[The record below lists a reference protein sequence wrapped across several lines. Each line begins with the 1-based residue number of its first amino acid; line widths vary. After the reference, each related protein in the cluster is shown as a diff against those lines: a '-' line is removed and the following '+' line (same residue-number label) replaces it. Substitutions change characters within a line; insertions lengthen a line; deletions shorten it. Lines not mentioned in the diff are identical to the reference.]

1 MEKCINEQAKQLTPS
16 AIKYLMATAQLCS
29 AGEGARCVD
38 VAARLNVS
46 KPSAHAMIQNLCSL
60 GLATKKRYGRVRL
73 TPEGE
78 AQAKLCEACY
88 APLYERMHAAL
99 ALDEELCRSVALNVL
114 SQSYERIDELAESLN
129 TENTAY
135 PMKEMYSL

>member
-60 GLATKKRYGRVRL
+60 GLATKKRYGIVRL

-99 ALDEELCRSVALNVL
+99 AAGRGALPKRCAERAFAVL
-114 SQSYERIDELAESLN
+114 
-129 TENTAY
+129 
-135 PMKEMYSL
+135 

>member
-60 GLATKKRYGRVRL
+60 GLATKKRYGIVRL

-88 APLYERMHAAL
+88 APLYERMHTAL

-129 TENTAY
+129 TGNTAY

>member
-46 KPSAHAMIQNLCSL
+46 
-60 GLATKKRYGRVRL
+60 
-73 TPEGE
+73 
-78 AQAKLCEACY
+78 
-88 APLYERMHAAL
+88 
-99 ALDEELCRSVALNVL
+99 
-114 SQSYERIDELAESLN
+114 
-129 TENTAY
+129 
-135 PMKEMYSL
+135 

>member
-1 MEKCINEQAKQLTPS
+1 M
-16 AIKYLMATAQLCS
+16 
-29 AGEGARCVD
+29 D

-60 GLATKKRYGRVRL
+60 GLATKKRYGIVRL

-129 TENTAY
+129 TGNTAY

>member
-1 MEKCINEQAKQLTPS
+1 
-16 AIKYLMATAQLCS
+16 MATAQLCS

-46 KPSAHAMIQNLCSL
+46 KAQRTRNDTESL
-60 GLATKKRYGRVRL
+60 LAWSCHQKRYGIVRL

-99 ALDEELCRSVALNVL
+99 APGEGALPQRCAERAFAVL
-114 SQSYERIDELAESLN
+114 
-129 TENTAY
+129 
-135 PMKEMYSL
+135 

>member
-60 GLATKKRYGRVRL
+60 GLATKKRYGIVRL

-88 APLYERMHAAL
+88 AP
-99 ALDEELCRSVALNVL
+99 LDEELCRSVALNVL

-129 TENTAY
+129 TGNTAY

>member
-38 VAARLNVS
+38 VAAPAERIKTQRTRNDTESLLAWS
-46 KPSAHAMIQNLCSL
+46 CHQKALWHSAPYA
-60 GLATKKRYGRVRL
+60 GRRS
-73 TPEGE
+73 
-78 AQAKLCEACY
+78 AAKLCEACY